1 MLEQFQPRLNRLAF
15 VGYYLDT
22 RVDVWPHQR
31 INIADALQRRVDM
44 DVSGLGSVHGNNPV
58 RSAGPAGSTAPANA
72 ASSNAPQ
79 SPLTSPK
86 DELEISEAG
95 QMLDRLSE
103 SPEVRAERIA
113 QIKEAI
119 DNGDYD
125 TDEKLEAALS
135 RMFEVHGFDL
145 DE

>member
-1 MLEQFQPRLNRLAF
+1 
-15 VGYYLDT
+15 
-22 RVDVWPHQR
+22 
-31 INIADALQRRVDM
+31 M

>member
-1 MLEQFQPRLNRLAF
+1 
-15 VGYYLDT
+15 
-22 RVDVWPHQR
+22 
-31 INIADALQRRVDM
+31 M
-44 DVSGLGSVHGNNPV
+44 DVSGMGPVQGSGPV
-58 RSAGPAGSTAPANA
+58 RSAIPAASTAPANPA
-72 ASSNAPQ
+72 APNAAQ
-79 SPLTSPK
+79 SPLTSPR
-86 DELEISEAG
+86 DELEISAAG

-119 DNGDYD
+119 ENGDYD

>member
-1 MLEQFQPRLNRLAF
+1 MLEQTQSRLNPTAF

-22 RVDVWPHQR
+22 QVDVWPHQR
-31 INIADALQRRVDM
+31 VNIADVLKRRVDM
-44 DVSGLGSVHGNNPV
+44 DVSGLGPV
-58 RSAGPAGSTAPANA
+58 QGSGPARPANPL
-72 ASSNAPQ
+72 ASSPSAPGAAH
-79 SPLTSPK
+79 SPIPSPR
-86 DELEISEAG
+86 DELEISAAG
-95 QMLDRLSE
+95 QMLDRLSD

-119 DNGDYD
+119 ENGDYD
-125 TDEKLEAALS
+125 TDEKLEAALE

>member
-1 MLEQFQPRLNRLAF
+1 
-15 VGYYLDT
+15 
-22 RVDVWPHQR
+22 
-31 INIADALQRRVDM
+31 M
-44 DVSGLGSVHGNNPV
+44 DVSGMGSVQGSHPV
-58 RSAGPAGSTAPANA
+58 RSANPA
-72 ASSNAPQ
+72 ASSTAASGAAPNNVQ

-86 DELEISEAG
+86 DELEISAAG

-103 SPEVRAERIA
+103 TPEVRAERIA

-119 DNGDYD
+119 ENGDYD

-145 DE
+145 GDE

>member
-1 MLEQFQPRLNRLAF
+1 
-15 VGYYLDT
+15 
-22 RVDVWPHQR
+22 
-31 INIADALQRRVDM
+31 M
-44 DVSGLGSVHGNNPV
+44 DVSGLGSVQGSGPV
-58 RSAGPAGSTAPANA
+58 RAAGPAGAAPANSAVPA
-72 ASSNAPQ
+72 AP

-86 DELEISEAG
+86 DELEISAAG
-95 QMLDRLSE
+95 QMLDRLSD

-119 DNGDYD
+119 ENGEYD

-135 RMFEVHGFDL
+135 RMFEVHGFDVG